1 MNKADIINLQI
12 LEKKKIV
19 NLKRNKY
26 IHNKNR
32 LKTFCIINPKV
43 IKSFNKTLFLIIVLG
58 SLLKISNQ
66 RRINFGSSY
75 IILKTNITGNVKI
88 LNDNYF
94 NSQIKPSKIWINDKN
109 KSEILNEY
117 CLDESNTI
125 IKMYFDDD
133 PITASNMFRDCS
145 NLTEIDLSNFDTSKI
160 TNMNSMFQ
168 GCTSLHSINLSN
180 IDTSS
185 VENMANM
192 FNECSF
198 LISLDLS
205 SFNTSKVQSFNG
217 MFSSCSCLISLDLSS
232 FDPSNALSMNFM
244 FKDCTS
250 LKSLNLT
257 NFQATKGPYIT
268 QLFFGCW
275 NLEFINFEN
284 AYLDFSRGENIYGSN
299 TDKLKVCSR
308 NFNFTQMFSKNILVN
323 CANKIYEED
332 NKVICY
338 SNHDIHNNAFSCDIC
353 GENFHQLY
361 NDENNSN
368 SIINCY
374 ESLKYKCKFN
384 YYYNLTSNIFY
395 CTDNEIC
402 PQDYNKFIEEKRMCI
417 DECDK
422 DPLYKYELNKIC
434 YNKSMFE
441 ILNNTKNDIDL
452 YNSELIEVQKN
463 ESKAEQIDNMINE
476 LLSGFNGNDI
486 NQGRDKKK
494 TIGNDIVII
503 LTSTQNQKINENIS
517 NITMNLGECEDL
529 LKDDNNIS
537 KNDSLYIL
545 QIISEEEGMKIPKI
559 EYEVYYPLHGNNNLT
574 KLDLSI
580 CKDTKI
586 EISIAVKINDK
597 IDKYNLSSNYY
608 NDICSK
614 TTSES
619 GTDISLKD
627 RRNEF
632 VDNNMSLCEENCEL
646 IDYNYNSE
654 KAKCSCDIKLSI
666 PPNYEIKFNK
676 KDYFKSFIDVKN
688 IFNLNIM
695 KCYKTV
701 LRINSLLHNHGFL
714 IIGYIMIIYL
724 ISLIIF
730 LIISYNKLKKEIF
743 QIFTALNQ
751 TEINIIFNH
760 VQKKQNKKNKMK
772 TKSSSNKTNL
782 KFSKKEKKKNEK
794 YCRDISNQKIRI
806 ETIGSNNKIN
816 IFIKKI
822 LKKKYFEL
830 NALNYKS
837 AIKLDHRNYCEYYF
851 SLLKNDHPILFS
863 FGSYND
869 YNSKIIKMFLFFF
882 SFSLDFT
889 VNALF
894 FTDDTM
900 HKIYEDKGKFNILY
914 QIPQTLYST
923 IISRTIDFVIKN
935 FALSQD
941 CIVDFKQEKN
951 KMNLKR
957 KHQKLLRIIKIK
969 FILFYIFSF
978 IILVLFWYYITC
990 FCGIYINTQSHL
1002 IKDSL
1007 ISLLTSFIYPFVID
1021 IIPGI
1026 FRIVALR
1033 VGKPSCNCIY
1043 KFSQFIS

>member
-1 MNKADIINLQI
+1 MQI

-58 SLLKISNQ
+58 SLLKITNQ

-185 VENMANM
+185 VGNMVNM

-205 SFNTSKVQSFNG
+205 SFNTSKVQNFNS
-217 MFSSCSCLISLDLSS
+217 MFSSCSSLISLDLSS

-250 LKSLNLT
+250 LKSLNLA

-284 AYLDFSRGENIYGSN
+284 AYLDFSRDENIYGSN

-323 CANKIYEED
+323 CA
-332 NKVICY
+332 
-338 SNHDIHNNAFSCDIC
+338 
-353 GENFHQLY
+353 
-361 NDENNSN
+361 
-368 SIINCY
+368 
-374 ESLKYKCKFN
+374 
-384 YYYNLTSNIFY
+384 
-395 CTDNEIC
+395 
-402 PQDYNKFIEEKRMCI
+402 QDYYKFIEEKRMCI
-417 DECDK
+417 DECYK

-441 ILNNTKNDIDL
+441 ILNNTKNDIDI

-574 KLDLSI
+574 KLDLSV

-646 IDYNYNSE
+646 IDYNYDNE
-654 KAKCSCDIKLSI
+654 KAKCYCDIKLSI

-923 IISRTIDFVIKN
+923 IISRAIDFVIKN
-935 FALSQD
+935 FALSHD
-941 CIVDFKQEKN
+941 FIVDFKQEKN
-951 KMNLKR
+951 KMNLAR
-957 KHQKLLRIIKIK
+957 KYQKLL
-969 FILFYIFSF
+969 
-978 IILVLFWYYITC
+978 
-990 FCGIYINTQSHL
+990 
-1002 IKDSL
+1002 
-1007 ISLLTSFIYPFVID
+1007 
-1021 IIPGI
+1021 
-1026 FRIVALR
+1026 
-1033 VGKPSCNCIY
+1033 
-1043 KFSQFIS
+1043 